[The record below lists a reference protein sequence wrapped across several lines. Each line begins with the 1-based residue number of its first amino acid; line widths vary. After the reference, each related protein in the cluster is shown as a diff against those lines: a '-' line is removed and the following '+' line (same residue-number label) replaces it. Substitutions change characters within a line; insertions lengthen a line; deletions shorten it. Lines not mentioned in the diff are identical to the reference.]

1 MLTGVEIL
9 LERMKTNPEEFV
21 EGGYSKWSR
30 VLDAGWSVM
39 TTEEQKALQDAMNEA
54 KREHFNGEV
63 MKVLAQGHDD
73 HLLTRDIASQESL
86 SYKASE
92 RYAQSWTDARGMLG
106 GGISG
111 ASNNILTPDVMRQQ
125 VKDTLDKQFDE
136 AYARKDQQT
145 MKSVSKL
152 KNAMRK

>member
-21 EGGYSKWSR
+21 EGGYSKWTR

-39 TTEEQKALQDAMNEA
+39 TAEEQKALQDAMNEA
-54 KREHFNGEV
+54 KRDHFNGEV

-73 HLLTRDIASQESL
+73 HLIAMDM
-86 SYKASE
+86 AE
-92 RYAQSWTDARGMLG
+92 RGYNVARGKQLMQG
-106 GGISG
+106 SDGQ
-111 ASNNILTPDVMRQQ
+111 NRILTPEVMRQQ